1 MTKTYFKK
9 QSYQNDHT
17 LKRKNKTNETRL
29 KIRKSKRKIAR
40 KKKREKS
47 VEKSKETISG
57 TKTRKTRANEV

>member
-40 KKKREKS
+40 KKKEREERRKIERNNQWNKN
-47 VEKSKETISG
+47 EK
-57 TKTRKTRANEV
+57 N

>member
-17 LKRKNKTNETRL
+17 LKKRRIRPTKRNL
-29 KIRKSKRKIAR
+29 KFAKVNAKQPE
-40 KKKREKS
+40 KREKS
-47 VEKSKETISG
+47 VEKSKETISE

>member
-40 KKKREKS
+40 KKK
-47 VEKSKETISG
+47 KE
-57 TKTRKTRANEV
+57 RRA